1 MLSQDIYFVSRT
13 PLFNPHD
20 LHYTGPHIPVGNPMR
35 NHITTASRMQSDLL
49 MKDSRISYFV
59 HFNFFLVYF
68 FYFFLEIII
77 ICSNNR
83 HRALVIGQFILPKK
97 NKAAPGIYQITNF
110 FLLFSWI
117 SKLSELFHILGILF
131 SALINGIFVFFKL
144 INKIRP

>member
-1 MLSQDIYFVSRT
+1 MSFIIKVYLKYKMLSQDIYFVSRT

-83 HRALVIGQFILPKK
+83 HRALVIGQFILPKTK
-97 NKAAPGIYQITNF
+97 QSSTRNLPNNNF
-110 FLLFSWI
+110 F
-117 SKLSELFHILGILF
+117 
-131 SALINGIFVFFKL
+131 FFYFL
-144 INKIRP
+144 EFRNCLNYFTFWEFYSLH